1 MAEEQRLSAVIELK
15 DNISANINKMS
26 TNFAQ
31 FIKRTSAL
39 DPILQKTDT
48 ATKRT
53 GRAFDE
59 LGVKVGKTKSSLSG
73 LRSVYN
79 TSLRVKDYATGT
91 IRKVKA
97 EATAFGGKVY
107 TATMAMRDATGP
119 AMGKV
124 KNKLSGAA
132 AGLTMGVPVQM
143 LGMAGVGLGVSDA
156 ISTFKSFEAQMSRVR
171 GISGATAEEAKQLT
185 AAAREAG
192 ATTQFSATESAKA
205 LEYMAMAG
213 WKSKE
218 SIAALPGVLNLAS
231 ASGEDLALVSDIVT
245 DAMTAF
251 HMDASRAGEFAD
263 VLAVASSNSN
273 TNVAKMGYT
282 FKYVAPVAGALG
294 YKIQDVAVAIGAM
307 ADTGIKGEQAGT
319 SLRTILTNMVAPT
332 GEAEVAMSQLG
343 LSVKDSSGKMK
354 PFRTLLTDLRKSFQG
369 LDKSQKSQYAAMLA
383 GKEGMSGLLAIV
395 DKGDE
400 SFNKL
405 VEAIDNANGRSKQ
418 MAEIMND
425 NLAGDM
431 KSFSSKWDEFM
442 LELFM
447 GRSETGLGAQLRN
460 IVKEANSVL
469 EEVTNSIKNGGGI
482 GTAVSTLVKRVVS
495 DTMKSLYEFDGSLG
509 TWMATIA
516 ATAVTYKAGK
526 GLWKMGRVGYRTYDW
541 LKGRPGNKKSL
552 PGTGSSGLP
561 GISDMTVNAATVY
574 VNGSV
579 VPGTD
584 SGVSPGG
591 KKSPGKTSVPREA
604 PIPAKPRSR
613 WRIGVDATKKV
624 GGYALKP
631 VKAVAKRVGWLPVIA
646 GAYQIATAQPGQRM
660 QATANVA
667 GGLAGAW
674 AGGKA
679 GAAIGGAVGSAFGGV
694 GAIPGAAIGG
704 VLGSIGGYMGGEA
717 LMENWSS
724 VTDWISKKTK
734 EAGDKAVENYR
745 QSQSELSSITEET
758 NSKEAQMADL
768 RAQAWKGAWE
778 SVKSVWGECQGWF
791 DANVW
796 QPLVSAVNSAKESI
810 ISAFSDAVAGVK
822 AVWQG
827 ITGWFEENI
836 IGPLRSKFNTLSTL
850 ASGISMPSE
859 LGGSGGSLLKGTYS
873 FFSSEKSPKRNA
885 LGTMYFTG
893 GLTTIN
899 EHGEE
904 LIDLAGGS
912 RIYPAG
918 QTKRII
924 RDEVRSLRAASYP
937 SREEEPIPEIITDRE
952 TMRNGMRADIPAVA
966 GSNIKSVMNQSTRVM
981 PERFHKIKQAVD
993 LPRNYMHRDVA
1004 TSTGKTET
1012 PAVIQTKE
1020 MLSGNYLTN
1029 VLTNNND
1036 DVTSNLFAQD
1046 TRSFQV
1052 RHSDDAS
1059 QRIEDVKSTIQPEQ
1073 LPVLQVPS
1081 GPAQRSKGDIK
1092 LSISG
1097 NTFIVRE
1104 KADID
1109 EVVYKLYR
1117 LIAEG
1122 AGNFGGEVSV

>member
-59 LGVKVGKTKSSLSG
+59 LGVKVGKTKSSLSS

-79 TSLRVKDYATGT
+79 TSLRVKDYATST

-143 LGMAGVGLGVSDA
+143 LGMAGVGLGVMDIIKTYSDF
-156 ISTFKSFEAQMSRVR
+156 TKEMSNVKA
-171 GISGATAEEAKQLT
+171 ISGASEEAFEKLT
-185 AAAREAG
+185 KSALEMGR
-192 ATTQFSATESAKA
+192 TSKFTATESAQA
-205 LEYMAMAG
+205 LGYMAMAG
-213 WKSKE
+213 WNTEQMMSG
-218 SIAALPGVLNLAS
+218 LPGVMNLAA
-231 ASGEDLALVSDIVT
+231 ASGEDLAKVSDIVT

-251 HMDASRAGEFAD
+251 KMPAADSAHFAD
-263 VLAVASSNSN
+263 VLAKASSKSN
-273 TNVAKMGYT
+273 TNVGLMGYT
-282 FKYVAPVAGALG
+282 FKYVAPLAGTLG
-294 YKIQDVAVAIGAM
+294 YSIEDVGVAIGAM
-307 ADTGIKGEQAGT
+307 ANASIKGEQAGT
-319 SLRTILTNMVAPT
+319 NLRAILSRMSKPTEEISAAMEDIGVSLTDANGQIKPFSSVMKELRTGFKRLTPEQRLMYAST
-332 GEAEVAMSQLG
+332 IAGTEA
-343 LSVKDSSGKMK
+343 
-354 PFRTLLTDLRKSFQG
+354 
-369 LDKSQKSQYAAMLA
+369 
-383 GKEGMSGLLAIV
+383 MSGLLAIV
-395 DKGDE
+395 EQGDDDFANLTKEINNAKGASQE
-400 SFNKL
+400 
-405 VEAIDNANGRSKQ
+405 
-418 MAEIMND
+418 MAAVKMN
-425 NLAGDM
+425 NLAGDLTLLSSEWD
-431 KSFSSKWDEFM
+431 SFVLGLMTDKGGGGGLRSAVQEVTDVIKAFHGGDEQ
-442 LELFM
+442 
-447 GRSETGLGAQLRN
+447 GRTTIEVWKGLGK
-460 IVKEANSVL
+460 I
-469 EEVTNSIKNGGGI
+469 I
-482 GTAVSTLVKRVVS
+482 GDTLKKV
-495 DTMKSLYEFDGSLG
+495 YEFDGSAGAILATG
-509 TWMATIA
+509 ATI
-516 ATAVTYKAGK
+516 TALYKIGK
-526 GLWKMGRVGYRTYDW
+526 VGTKAFKW
-541 LKGRPGNKKSL
+541 LKSVPKGKQL
-552 PGTGSSGLP
+552 PVGGSSGLP

-631 VKAVAKRVGWLPVIA
+631 IKAVAKRVGWLPVIA

-679 GAAIGGAVGSAFGGV
+679 GSAIGGAVGSAFGGV

-724 VTDWISKKTK
+724 VTDWISNKTK

-778 SVKSVWGECQGWF
+778 SVKSAWGECQGWF

-810 ISAFSDAVAGVK
+810 ISAFSDAVAGAK

-859 LGGSGGSLLKGTYS
+859 LGGSGGSLLKGSYS
-873 FFSSEKSPKRNA
+873 FFSGGKPPKRNA
-885 LGTMYFTG
+885 LGTTYFTG

-937 SREEEPIPEIITDRE
+937 SHEEAEEPLGESVAGRE
-952 TMRNGMRADIPAVA
+952 TMRNGIRAETPSVV
-966 GSNIKSVMNQSTRVM
+966 GSNISSVMNQNTRAF
-981 PERFHKIKQAVD
+981 PALFHRIKQPKA
-993 LPRNYMHRDVA
+993 
-1004 TSTGKTET
+1004 
-1012 PAVIQTKE
+1012 IQTKE
-1020 MLSGNYLTN
+1020 MLYGNYLTN
-1029 VLTNNND
+1029 VITNNND
-1036 DVTSNLFAQD
+1036 DVTFNLFAQD

-1052 RHSDDAS
+1052 RHSDDTPR
-1059 QRIEDVKSTIQPEQ
+1059 RIEDVKSTLQLEQ
-1073 LPVLQVPS
+1073 IPVLQVPS
-1081 GPAQRSKGDIK
+1081 GPTQRSKGDIK

-1097 NTFIVRE
+1097 NTFIIRE

>member
-15 DNISANINKMS
+15 DNMSANINKMS
-26 TNFAQ
+26 TNFEQ

-39 DPILQKTDT
+39 DPILHKTDT

-59 LGVKVGKTKSSLSG
+59 LGVKVGKAKSSLGG
-73 LRSVYN
+73 LRSVYS
-79 TSLRVKDYATGT
+79 TSLRAKDYATTT
-91 IRKVKA
+91 IRNVTAKA
-97 EATAFGGKVY
+97 KAFSSKVY
-107 TATMAMRDATGP
+107 TATVSMRDATAP
-119 AMGKV
+119 TMGKV
-124 KNKLSGAA
+124 KSRLSETA
-132 AGLTMGVPVQM
+132 AGLTMGVPMQM
-143 LGMAGVGLGVSDA
+143 LGMAGVGLGVSSA
-156 ISTFKSFEAQMSRVR
+156 ISTFKDFEAQMKRVQ
-171 GISGATAEEAKQLT
+171 GISGASTDDFKRLT
-185 AAAREAG
+185 AAARQAG

-213 WKSKE
+213 WKTNE
-218 SIAALPGVLNLAS
+218 SIGALPGVLSLAA

-251 HMDASRAGEFAD
+251 HMQASQAGDFAD
-263 VLAVASSNSN
+263 VLTVAATSSN
-273 TNVAKMGYT
+273 TNVGKMGYT
-282 FKYVAPVAGALG
+282 FKYVAPLAGALG
-294 YKIQDVAVAIGAM
+294 YSVQDVAVGIGAM
-307 ADTGIKGEQAGT
+307 ADAGIKGEQAGT
-319 SLRTILTNMVAPT
+319 SLRSLLTNLAAPT
-332 GEAEVAMSQLG
+332 KTSSAAMDMLG
-343 LSVKDSSGKMK
+343 ISMKDSSGKMK
-354 PFRTLLTDLRKSFQG
+354 SFRTLLTDLRTSFRG
-369 LDKSQKSQYAAMLA
+369 LDKEQKAQYASMLA
-383 GKEGMSGLLAIV
+383 GQEGMSGLIAIV
-395 DKGDE
+395 DKDE
-400 SFNKL
+400 AAFNRLAK
-405 VEAIDNANGRSKQ
+405 AIDEAKGRSDEVAK
-418 MAEIMND
+418 IMND
-425 NLAGDM
+425 NLAGDL
-431 KSFSSKWDEFM
+431 KSFGSKWDEFM
-442 LELFM
+442 LTLFY
-447 GRSETGLGAQLRN
+447 GRDDNGPGAQLRN
-460 IVKEANSVL
+460 IVKEANSVID
-469 EEVTNSIKNGGGI
+469 EVTQSIKNGGGI
-482 GTAVSTLVKRVVS
+482 GDALYTLLSRVVG
-495 DTMKSLYEFDGSLG
+495 DTMKALYEFDGSLG
-509 TWMATIA
+509 TWIATIG

-526 GLWKMGRVGYRTYDW
+526 ALWKMGRTGYRAYDW
-541 LKGRPGNKKSL
+541 LKGTPKKKQQL
-552 PGTGSSGLP
+552 PRSGSQGIP
-561 GISDMTVNAATVY
+561 GIGDMTVNAATVY

-584 SGVSPGG
+584 SGVGPDGPKTKG
-591 KKSPGKTSVPREA
+591 KSSIPRES
-604 PIPAKPRSR
+604 PIPTKPRSR
-613 WRIGVDATKKV
+613 WRAGFDATKKV

-631 VKAVAKRVGWLPVIA
+631 VKAVAKRVGWLPVIT

-717 LMENWSS
+717 LMENWGT
-724 VTDWISKKTK
+724 VTDWISNKTK

-778 SVKSVWGECQGWF
+778 SVKSAWGECQGWF
-791 DANVW
+791 DVNVW

-810 ISAFSDAVAGVK
+810 ISAFSDAVAGAK

-836 IGPLRSKFNTLSTL
+836 IGPLRSKFNTLSAL

-859 LGGSGGSLLKGTYS
+859 IGGSGGSLLEGTYS
-873 FFSSEKSPKRNA
+873 FFSSEKPPKRNA

-904 LIDLAGGS
+904 LIDLAGGT

-924 RDEVRSLRAASYP
+924 QDEVMSS
-937 SREEEPIPEIITDRE
+937 
-952 TMRNGMRADIPAVA
+952 V
-966 GSNIKSVMNQSTRVM
+966 IKS
-981 PERFHKIKQAVD
+981 PETSD
-993 LPRNYMHRDVA
+993 LVTQDVRA
-1004 TSTGKTET
+1004 FT
-1012 PAVIQTKE
+1012 PIH
-1020 MLSGNYLTN
+1020 L
-1029 VLTNNND
+1029 
-1036 DVTSNLFAQD
+1036 
-1046 TRSFQV
+1046 
-1052 RHSDDAS
+1052 SDDAA
-1059 QRIEDVKSTIQPEQ
+1059 RHIEAVKPLLQPEQ
-1073 LPVLQVPS
+1073 IPVLQVPS
-1081 GPAQRSKGDIK
+1081 GPVQRSKGDIK

-1097 NTFIVRE
+1097 NTFIIRE